1 MTENPTQPY
10 EAFERTAAD
19 NLFGFLIDS
28 HSCRMYCAVAYH
40 TLYSLIL
47 ETTPSPNLVNIR
59 TRTAQIRLHGRNL
72 APLIGCVSART
83 CVSITEFVPSVHL
96 PPPHNAP
103 FIERIEVLLHS
114 HYN

>member
-10 EAFERTAAD
+10 EAFERTAVD

-28 HSCRMYCAVAYH
+28 RSCGLYCGVAYH

-59 TRTAQIRLHGRNL
+59 TKTAQIRLYGRNL
-72 APLIGCVSART
+72 SPVISAVSTRT
-83 CVSITEFVPSVHL
+83 CQSITEFVPTVHL
-96 PPPHNAP
+96 PPPSNAP
-103 FIERIEVLLHS
+103 FIERVEVLVHS